1 MFIVEKVFMM
11 SENYIIFDLIHYYFC
26 HNVHDMLSKTDRV
39 MKHLIILTFPPMHRI
54 KFDASTMEEIT
65 TNGDKDLDLDHAIL
79 KEMSERM
86 SEEEG
91 EEY

>member
-1 MFIVEKVFMM
+1 
-11 SENYIIFDLIHYYFC
+11 
-26 HNVHDMLSKTDRV
+26 LSKTDRV

-65 TNGDKDLDLDHAIL
+65 TNGDKDTLDLDHAIL

-86 SEEEG
+86 GGGEEG